1 MHFSWRLQVLYLIP
15 LFLVICAIL
24 LVAGPTDCE
33 ITAFFG
39 QLRRENLVATKIIKG
54 ITDWTGPLL
63 IAGYC
68 LFALKSLVT
77 KNRDG
82 LRFVLS
88 FAVEQYGLFLLVI
101 HILKF
106 CVGSPRPYAGEILRQ
121 HFSTQNVHHSFPS
134 GHTYETT
141 GLCAPLAHL
150 HGGFKALVI
159 GLIPAVMGF
168 TRIYLGQHHLV
179 DVAAGA
185 LFASAATFFTLRLFA
200 CLGALQGARAKA
212 AASRQRGERAS
223 WKILQIIFTGK
234 IH

>member
-15 LFLVICAIL
+15 LFLVLCAIFL
-24 LVAGPTDCE
+24 TAGPTDSE

-39 QLRRENLVATKIIKG
+39 QLRRENLVATKVIKG

-63 IAGYC
+63 IAAYSI
-68 LFALKSLVT
+68 FALKSLVT

-82 LRFVLS
+82 LRFVFS
-88 FAVEQYGLFLLVI
+88 FAVVQYGLFLLVI

-106 CVGSPRPYAGEILRQ
+106 CVGSPRPYAGEVLRQ
-121 HFSTQNVHHSFPS
+121 PFSPLNSHHSFPS

-141 GLCAPLAHL
+141 GLCGPLAHL
-150 HGGFKALVI
+150 HSGFKALAI

-179 DVAAGA
+179 DIAAGA
-185 LFASAATFFTLRLFA
+185 LLASASTFFTLRLFA
-200 CLGALQGARAKA
+200 SLGSIQGARAKN
-212 AASRQRGERAS
+212 AASRQHGERAS
-223 WKILQIIFTGK
+223 WKIFQIIFTGK